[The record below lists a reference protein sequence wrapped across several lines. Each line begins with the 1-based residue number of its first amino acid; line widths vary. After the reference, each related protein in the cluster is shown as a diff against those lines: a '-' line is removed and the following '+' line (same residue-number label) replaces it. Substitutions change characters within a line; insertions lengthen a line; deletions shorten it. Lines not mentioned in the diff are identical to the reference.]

1 MNFSQIRNAPVQ
13 SGSRRAMNSLSQA
26 SGVRSGLLLSNPA
39 ARGQIAAAAV
49 LAGWHGHGANGW
61 WRHGGGG
68 YGWVGPLFWPFAY
81 YDIYDYTIW
90 GDFGFWDYG
99 YPDLYAGF
107 FAPYGYDDLA
117 GYMAGGGHGPRRA
130 EFLRSRKCVAKAAA
144 ISPASR
150 SNRSSR
156 PSNRAKHRARAR

>member
-1 MNFSQIRNAPVQ
+1 
-13 SGSRRAMNSLSQA
+13 MNSLSHA

-39 ARGQIAAAAV
+39 ARGQIAAAGA

-90 GDFGFWDYG
+90 GDFGFEILRDRCVKICKIVRVEQDG
-99 YPDLYAGF
+99 LGIHFRLSNAKGMMKPEI
-107 FAPYGYDDLA
+107 FAQPL
-117 GYMAGGGHGPRRA
+117 
-130 EFLRSRKCVAKAAA
+130 LLCL
-144 ISPASR
+144 
-150 SNRSSR
+150 
-156 PSNRAKHRARAR
+156 